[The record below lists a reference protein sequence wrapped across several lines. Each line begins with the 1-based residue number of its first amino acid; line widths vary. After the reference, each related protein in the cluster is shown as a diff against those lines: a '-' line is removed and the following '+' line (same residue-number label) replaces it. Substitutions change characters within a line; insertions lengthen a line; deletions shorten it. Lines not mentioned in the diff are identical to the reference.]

1 MVRCKENLQK
11 LSSQHSDFDSPDG
24 ALSESNTS
32 IKKNHINFSLFDAVG
47 IILSVLSFLFDTG
60 MDIAVAYLHYTNGDI
75 VYFIL
80 TLIFIIVPA
89 LTMTCF
95 SIRWYIQDLKMMDKK
110 NRPSRLKWIMRGI
123 LLAFQLGPLLRYIDS
138 LMYAIK
144 GLKTKDK
151 QNEFYYQKM
160 IFEDTD
166 AALLR
171 LFEAFMEAAPQL
183 VLQIYI
189 LVKNS
194 PHESDDTLI
203 VIVQGFSIFASLF
216 SLSWALAYYHRSLRI
231 SLPEKQNISWKGT
244 IVQLLWQFFVI
255 SARVL
260 SLGLLATLSPIILG
274 LGCFFHWMIMTVWI
288 ITMKTT
294 FCETRYE
301 EIIYNAVLGVV
312 FIFCY
317 FNPID
322 KPTRY
327 RYSIYYAIMFM
338 ENTIMM
344 ILWYIYVKPLPWFH
358 LAAILIVFLSFFIG
372 IFFMILYYLSL
383 HPTGKISVWKNNGRT
398 KYEKS
403 TVNQNIIINKD
414 VICNS
419 QV

>member
-1 MVRCKENLQK
+1 
-11 LSSQHSDFDSPDG
+11 
-24 ALSESNTS
+24 
-32 IKKNHINFSLFDAVG
+32 
-47 IILSVLSFLFDTG
+47 
-60 MDIAVAYLHYTNGDI
+60 
-75 VYFIL
+75 
-80 TLIFIIVPA
+80 
-89 LTMTCF
+89 
-95 SIRWYIQDLKMMDKK
+95 
-110 NRPSRLKWIMRGI
+110 
-123 LLAFQLGPLLRYIDS
+123 
-138 LMYAIK
+138 
-144 GLKTKDK
+144 
-151 QNEFYYQKM
+151 
-160 IFEDTD
+160 
-166 AALLR
+166 
-171 LFEAFMEAAPQL
+171 
-183 VLQIYI
+183 
-189 LVKNS
+189 
-194 PHESDDTLI
+194 
-203 VIVQGFSIFASLF
+203 
-216 SLSWALAYYHRSLRI
+216 
-231 SLPEKQNISWKGT
+231 
-244 IVQLLWQFFVI
+244 
-255 SARVL
+255 
-260 SLGLLATLSPIILG
+260 
-274 LGCFFHWMIMTVWI
+274 MIMTVWI

-372 IFFMILYYLSL
+372 IFFMILYYLCL